1 MRAKAATKFEQR
13 KAYRAEYNRR
23 NPDAFKQWLEKNR
36 DRNKQRCHEYH
47 KNNRERRA
55 ETYAAWAKANP
66 DAINALIAKRTTA
79 KKRAIPPWANLKA
92 IKAFYTEALRLTR
105 ETGVRHEVDHI
116 VPLQSD
122 VVCGLHCEANLRVI
136 TKFEN
141 QSKKNKLLPLDILGG
156 AGAHYRG
163 HEAGDQ
169 TSDRHV

>member
-1 MRAKAATKFEQR
+1 VRAKAATKFEQR

-79 KKRAIPPWANLKA
+79 KKRAIPPWANPESHQGVLYRGA
-92 IKAFYTEALRLTR
+92 EAHEGNRR
-105 ETGVRHEVDHI
+105 ET
-116 VPLQSD
+116 
-122 VVCGLHCEANLRVI
+122 
-136 TKFEN
+136 
-141 QSKKNKLLPLDILGG
+141 
-156 AGAHYRG
+156 RG
-163 HEAGDQ
+163 
-169 TSDRHV
+169 